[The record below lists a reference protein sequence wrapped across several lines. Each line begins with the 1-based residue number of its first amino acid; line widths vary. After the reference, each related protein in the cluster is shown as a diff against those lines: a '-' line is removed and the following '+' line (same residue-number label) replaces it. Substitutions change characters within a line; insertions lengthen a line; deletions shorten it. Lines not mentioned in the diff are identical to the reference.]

1 MGELN
6 INHIPMIIDTT
17 LYRYNY
23 FDYRMW
29 AQIRNQLE
37 YREMGD
43 NSMIISSKQL
53 REFMAMNYDS
63 EINKVASYGLH
74 VPKKDATSIYFMH
87 RVATEM
93 INLKYIKLTL
103 DSDKSYTR
111 VVKTNDEEV
120 IKYDYAILKA
130 RLDISEIFPEAELQL
145 INAILEELE
154 LLKPGVPYFNGLSED
169 ILNKLSRYLDNSDND
184 MSIECQLVAALLDA
198 IDISLDNENPM
209 LLIITDYS

>member
-6 INHIPMIIDTT
+6 VNHIPMIIDTT
-17 LYRYNY
+17 FYRYNY

-37 YREMGD
+37 YREIGD

-53 REFMAMNYDS
+53 REFMSANYKS
-63 EINKVASYGLH
+63 EINKVASYGLN
-74 VPKKDATSIYFMH
+74 VPRKDATSIYFMH

-93 INLKYIKLTL
+93 INLKYVKLTL

-111 VVKTNDEEV
+111 VVKTNDDEV
-120 IKYDYAILKA
+120 IKYDFAILKA
-130 RLDISEIFPEAELQL
+130 RLDISEIFPEPELQL
-145 INAILEELE
+145 INTILEEIG
-154 LLKPGVPYFNGLSED
+154 LLTPGVPYFNGLSED
-169 ILNKLSRYLDNSDND
+169 ILNKLSSYLDTSDND
-184 MSIECQLVAALLDA
+184 MTLGCQLIAALLDA
-198 IDISLDNENPM
+198 LDISLDNENPM

>member
-1 MGELN
+1 MRELN
-6 INHIPMIIDTT
+6 INHIPMIIDTVF
-17 LYRYNY
+17 YRYNY

-37 YREMGD
+37 YREVGD
-43 NSMIISSKQL
+43 NSIIISSKQL
-53 REFMAMNYDS
+53 KEFMAMNYAS
-63 EINKVASYGLH
+63 EINKVASYGLY

-87 RVATEM
+87 RLTTEM

-111 VVKTNDEEV
+111 IVKTLEDEV

-130 RLDISEIFPEAELQL
+130 RLDISEIFPEPELQL

-154 LLKPGVPYFNGLSED
+154 LLKPGVPYFNGLSDD
-169 ILNKLSRYLDNSDND
+169 ILNKLSRYLDTFEDE
-184 MSIECQLVAALLDA
+184 MRIECQLIAALLDA
-198 IDISLDNENPM
+198 IDISLDSENPM

>member
-1 MGELN
+1 MRELN
-6 INHIPMIIDTT
+6 INHIPMIIDTVF
-17 LYRYNY
+17 YRYNY

-37 YREMGD
+37 YREVGD
-43 NSMIISSKQL
+43 NSIIISSKQL
-53 REFMAMNYDS
+53 
-63 EINKVASYGLH
+63 
-74 VPKKDATSIYFMH
+74 KDFMH
-87 RVATEM
+87 RLTTEM

-111 VVKTNDEEV
+111 IVKTLEDEV

-130 RLDISEIFPEAELQL
+130 RLDISEIFPETELQL

-154 LLKPGVPYFNGLSED
+154 LLKPGVPYFNGLSDD
-169 ILNKLSRYLDNSDND
+169 ILNNEMR
-184 MSIECQLVAALLDA
+184 IECQLIAALLDA
-198 IDISLDNENPM
+198 IDISLDSENPM